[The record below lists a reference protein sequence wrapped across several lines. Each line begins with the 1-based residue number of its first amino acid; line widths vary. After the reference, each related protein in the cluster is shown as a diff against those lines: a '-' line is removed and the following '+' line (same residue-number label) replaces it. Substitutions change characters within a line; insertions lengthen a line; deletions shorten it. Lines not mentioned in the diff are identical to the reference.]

1 MKTKKM
7 EESSFDLDMEAINAT
22 EEAKIID
29 KAEKETEVSEPK
41 PRPSHCYLA
50 KLVVSVEWDQA
61 CPAFDTGFF
70 EHFPKADS
78 PDDKPNSR
86 HSRISRTVFLCCCQ

>member
-29 KAEKETEVSEPK
+29 KAEKETEEFGCSEGK
-41 PRPSHCYLA
+41 SINFSWESC
-50 KLVVSVEWDQA
+50 
-61 CPAFDTGFF
+61 
-70 EHFPKADS
+70 
-78 PDDKPNSR
+78 
-86 HSRISRTVFLCCCQ
+86 